1 MKRNI
6 HLFFMLVLVLRS
18 ASIHAQ
24 ESTRY
29 KEMKEPVLT
38 KPPVLR
44 KFVEA
49 EYPKEALSKRIQGD
63 VLLLLD
69 VDENGKVVNV
79 QVLKGAGYGFDESA
93 VNAAKQF
100 EFEPAEVDKVP
111 APVRIEYVYHFRL
124 EEVETEAKSPARCC
138 LVKGRVREK
147 GTLVPVPFASVF
159 FHDISKEVTTDEK
172 GRFEV
177 EGVQPGFVSVTVKAS
192 DYKPLTTVIEVIEG
206 RIAETEFMLEPLEQS
221 QYMTIVRGERE
232 KQVVTRYS
240 ATERQL
246 TTVPGTFGDP
256 ARVVMNLPGISRSP
270 YILGLLLVRGSYP
283 EDSLVF
289 VDGVEIPLLYH
300 FMGGPSVLNPE
311 FLKRIDFYPGNF
323 SVQYGRATAGI
334 IEVETD
340 EKPSEVWRG
349 VADIN
354 MFHASLFLGIP
365 IKKSSSLRL
374 ALRRSYYDAII
385 PLMMRA
391 SGSKGTSI
399 VPVYYDYQAR
409 FDTELKGNQHL
420 AISAFGSHDSL
431 DLATTEEEAKDA
443 ISLHTRQGFHRFVLR
458 HKAEL
463 TKNLHNSFLSS
474 FGYDPS
480 SMDLEDSSLDV
491 KVLSAL
497 VREEIA
503 HTLKKFFS
511 FKHGLDFLYLHYG
524 YSTYL
529 PVTPNYITPGET
541 IMVASGEG
549 GTFFEPSGRK
559 EHISRSLNA
568 FALGAYSET
577 TFSPVSYLKIIPGL
591 RLDSYFYLGRSRFTF
606 DPRLVIRFFLGKG
619 VTLKTGAGI
628 FHKLPADYK
637 LDPQYGNPDL
647 GAEWAEQYSLGVE
660 WRFLKRLTLDVQGF
674 FVRRHDLAQ
683 RSDRVVQT
691 TDGTYKRLLYENTG
705 SGRAYGMELLLKHDL
720 TERFY
725 GWISYTLMRSEEKE
739 KGSDAYVPSRFDQT
753 HILTIVASGRPG
765 MGFEV
770 GIRFRLV
777 SGNPETPVFR
787 GEFVAD
793 RGFYL
798 PIIGPLRSARGPLFH
813 QLDLRVEKMW
823 RFTRW
828 MLSLYLDIQNIYN
841 AKNPELRMWDYRFK
855 KTQEIRGLPFL
866 PSLGIK
872 GVF

>member
-1 MKRNI
+1 MNRKINI
-6 HLFFMLVLVLRS
+6 PVIFVLVLKT
-18 ASIHAQ
+18 AIIYGQ

-29 KEMKEPVLT
+29 RSIKEPVLT
-38 KPPVLR
+38 KPPVLK

-49 EYPKEALSKRIQGD
+49 EYPREALSKKVQGD

-69 VDENGKVVNV
+69 VDENGRVVNV
-79 QVLKGAGYGFDESA
+79 QVIKGAGHGFDESA
-93 VNAAKQF
+93 LNAVRQF
-100 EFEPAEVDKVP
+100 EFEPAEVDGVP

-124 EEVETEAKSPARCC
+124 EEVETEPQSETSCC
-138 LVKGRVREK
+138 LIRGRVREK
-147 GTLVPVPFASVF
+147 GTLVPVPFASVY
-159 FHDISKEVTTDEK
+159 FHNISKEITTDEK

-177 EGVQPGFVSVTVKAS
+177 NGIHPGSITVTVKAS
-192 DYKPLTTVIEVIEG
+192 EYMPLTTVIEVIEG
-206 RIAETEFMLEPLEQS
+206 RITEPEFMLQPLEQS
-221 QYMTIVRGERE
+221 QYTTIVRGERE
-232 KQVVTRYS
+232 KEVVTRYS
-240 ATERQL
+240 ATQRQL

-256 ARVVMNLPGISRSP
+256 ARVIMNLPGIARSP

-283 EDSLVF
+283 QDSLVF
-289 VDGVEIPLLYH
+289 LDGVEIPLLYH

-323 SVQYGRATAGI
+323 SVRYGRATAGI

-340 EKPSEVWRG
+340 EKPCEVWRG

-365 IKKSSSLRL
+365 IKKTSSLRL
-374 ALRRSYYDAII
+374 ALRRSYYDALI

-391 SGSKGTSI
+391 SESKGTSI

-409 FDTELKGNQHL
+409 FDTDLKGNQHL

-431 DLATTEEEAKDA
+431 DLATTEEEARES
-443 ISLHTRQGFHRFVLR
+443 ISLRTRQGFHRFVLR
-458 HKAEL
+458 HKAQV
-463 TKNLHNSFLSS
+463 TKTIQNSLLSF

-480 SMDLEDSSLDV
+480 TMDLEDSSLDV
-491 KVLSAL
+491 KVLSAG
-497 VREEIA
+497 VREEVF
-503 HTLKKFFS
+503 HSLNKFFS
-511 FKHGLDFLYLHYG
+511 FKHGLDFIYLHYG

-529 PVTPNYITPGET
+529 PVTANYITPGEK
-541 IMVASGEG
+541 IIVAWGEG

-559 EHISRSLNA
+559 EHISRSINA

-577 TFSPVSYLKIIPGL
+577 TFSPVSYVKIIPGL
-591 RLDSYFYLGRSRFTF
+591 RLDSYFYLGRFRLTF
-606 DPRLVIRFFLGKG
+606 DPRLVMRFYLGKG
-619 VTLKTGAGI
+619 TTLKTGGGI
-628 FHKLPADYK
+628 FHKLPPDYQ
-637 LDPQYGNPDL
+637 LDPDYGNPDL

-660 WRFLKRLTLDVQGF
+660 LRLSKRLTLDVQGF
-674 FVRRHDLAQ
+674 FVRRHNLAK
-683 RSDRVVQT
+683 RSQRVVHSK
-691 TDGTYKRLLYENTG
+691 DGTYKRLLYENTG
-705 SGRAYGMELLLKHDL
+705 SGRAYGMELMLKHDL

-739 KGSDAYVPSRFDQT
+739 KDGEPYIPSRFDQT

-765 MGFEV
+765 LGFEV

-777 SGNPETPVFR
+777 SGNPETPVLR
-787 GEFVAD
+787 GEFIAD
-793 RGFYL
+793 RSFYL
-798 PIIGPLRSARGPLFH
+798 PVAGPLRSARGPLFH
-813 QLDLRVEKMW
+813 QLDFRVEKMW

-841 AKNPELRMWDYRFK
+841 AKNPELRIWDYRFK
-855 KTQEIRGLPFL
+855 KTEEIRGLPFL
-866 PSLGIK
+866 PSLGVK